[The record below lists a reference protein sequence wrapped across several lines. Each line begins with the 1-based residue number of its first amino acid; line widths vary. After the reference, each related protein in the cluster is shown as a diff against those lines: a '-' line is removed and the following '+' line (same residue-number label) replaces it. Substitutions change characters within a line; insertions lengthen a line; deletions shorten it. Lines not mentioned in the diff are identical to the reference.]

1 MKILMVS
8 WEYTAMSGEA
18 IPADELDE
26 HAIP

>member
-1 MKILMVS
+1 MVS